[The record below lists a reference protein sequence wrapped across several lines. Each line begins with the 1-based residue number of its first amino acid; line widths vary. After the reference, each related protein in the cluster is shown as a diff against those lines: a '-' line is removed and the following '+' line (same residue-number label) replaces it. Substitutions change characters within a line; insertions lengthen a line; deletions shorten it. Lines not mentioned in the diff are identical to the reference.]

1 MFVDCVISI
10 WPYSRC
16 NQYHPPFFLFH
27 SRLSAASKYSFNQKM
42 VEPGFFQRPT
52 LLPIV
57 YDRCSYERYNKSL
70 IEKLV
75 VQAKN
80 TSTVWKCVCRGGS
93 FVRPGQ
99 YVELEVNTL
108 EVSRPLCTEPVRD
121 LTCFSLT
128 CSLGRIKFMELRY
141 Y

>member
-1 MFVDCVISI
+1 MFVG
-10 WPYSRC
+10 
-16 NQYHPPFFLFH
+16 
-27 SRLSAASKYSFNQKM
+27 
-42 VEPGFFQRPT
+42 E
-52 LLPIV
+52 
-57 YDRCSYERYNKSL
+57 
-70 IEKLV
+70 
-75 VQAKN
+75 
-80 TSTVWKCVCRGGS
+80 GS

-141 Y
+141 YRRHLVGKGPRFEYNNSLNKFSTVN